1 MTKEELQKAIAK
13 ARQDML
19 DAAKN
24 MDFLSAAQLRDEML
38 KMEELLNGKS

>member
-13 ARQDML
+13 TRQDML